1 MSTDIDN
8 LVSELQLELDRI
20 ERVFT
25 AAVDCHGSN
34 TSQAGISP
42 SKLSIFER
50 HELDSEK
57 EELQDRLNA
66 LLSQS
71 EYYDQQMLMLQV
83 NLLEITKRNEELR
96 HENALLREK
105 ASSGRKSPVDICS
118 EENNPNKLMYSES
131 DYKTLEFKLAET
143 KSKLARIQQ
152 YQDDQ
157 MLVKEVLEKELDV
170 ERSRRILAEKERDAY
185 IAAYEASLK
194 HFEKWSRTKILN
206 GRK

>member
-1 MSTDIDN
+1 MNI
-8 LVSELQLELDRI
+8 I
-20 ERVFT
+20 
-25 AAVDCHGSN
+25 CHSDL
-34 TSQAGISP
+34 A
-42 SKLSIFER
+42 LCVV
-50 HELDSEK
+50 
-57 EELQDRLNA
+57 ELQDRLNA
-66 LLSQS
+66 LLSQG
-71 EYYDQQMLMLQV
+71 EYYDQQMLLLQV

-105 ASSGRKSPVDICS
+105 ASSVNKSSVDICS

-170 ERSRRILAEKERDAY
+170 ERSRRILAEKER
-185 IAAYEASLK
+185 YEQI
-194 HFEKWSRTKILN
+194 R
-206 GRK
+206 RQ